1 MGHLNDELAGLR
13 WRGVVARL
21 ATVRPDGHP
30 HVVPITFALQGDIIV
45 TVIDHK
51 PKTTTNLQRLKNI
64 DAHPFASVVF
74 DRYDEE
80 WSSLWWVG
88 ADGNARIV
96 TEGQEHGQA
105 IGWLVAKYPQ
115 YQSQSAPG
123 AGDHRRSD
131 SVELLEGK
139 QGVGPA

>member
-1 MGHLNDELAGLR
+1 MGHLNDETRRLAVEAR
-13 WRGVVARL
+13 VARL
-21 ATVRPDGHP
+21 ATVTPDGHP

-45 TVIDHK
+45 TAIDDK

-80 WSSLWWVG
+80 WSSLWWVR

-96 TEGQEHGQA
+96 TEGLEHGQA

-115 YQSQSAPG
+115 YQSHPP
-123 AGDHRRSD
+123 
-131 SVELLEGK
+131 
-139 QGVGPA
+139 QGPVIIVVATRWSSWKGNKG